1 MRSPGRWWLLL
12 VAPLLFAG
20 SLKVRLQQNPIHRG
34 EPATLVIEAEGDDI
48 ELPHIERIAGYPI
61 AGSAMAES
69 VVMRDGEYVVK
80 KSLSLRFYPD
90 KNVTIE
96 PIEVKI
102 DGEVHKSEP
111 IALGVIQKIPKNKYV
126 TFTLRAD
133 KKEAYVGEPILAQ
146 MELKI
151 RRGLNIV
158 NYDFIPPKFDGF
170 WVKELSSTNKYLE
183 EHGEYL
189 IKRITFLLLPQRS
202 GYLQVGGAVFKYAVP
217 VRAKDSFG
225 FSIVAPKWKSVVSNP
240 LEFVIKPLP
249 KEGIDLVGDFEMQ
262 VAVDKNRTKPNE
274 PVRLTLTIAGE
285 GNVENFGPIK
295 LEIPGATVY
304 EEEPK
309 SEIGLENGRIHSRYT
324 QRFTIIADRSFTI
337 PGFSFEYF
345 DPKDEQVKTLV
356 SEPIAIEVEGSGAAV
371 AVTESGGAAKSGQKS
386 EPAAKSDGDGANVAA
401 KSSFWLG
408 FFAGAGAVA
417 AAAGLW
423 WLLRK
428 RERGGRLR
436 LGDRRELLR
445 RLLPYIAE
453 DPKAAKMARALYEE
467 IYEGRRKSVSKKEVK
482 KLLEDL
488 VQRRRPLHPR
498 S

>member
-61 AGSAMAES
+61 AGSALAES

-96 PIEVKI
+96 PIEAKI

-133 KKEAYVGEPILAQ
+133 KKEAYVGEPVIADL
-146 MELKI
+146 ELKI
-151 RRGLNIV
+151 RRGLDIV
-158 NYDFIPPKFDGF
+158 NYDFIPPKFEGF
-170 WVKELSSTNKYLE
+170 WVRELNATNRYLE

-189 IKRITFLLLPQRS
+189 IKRLKLLLLPQKS
-202 GYLQVGGAVFKYAVP
+202 GFLRVGGAVFKYAVP

-240 LEFVIKPLP
+240 LEFVVKPLP
-249 KEGIDLVGDFEMQ
+249 KEGIDLVGDFKMK

-274 PVRLTLTIAGE
+274 PVRLTLTISGE
-285 GNVENFGPIK
+285 GNVENFGPVK
-295 LEIPGATVY
+295 LDIPGATVY
-304 EEEPK
+304 EDEPQSK
-309 SEIGLENGRIHSRYT
+309 MTLKNGKILASYT

-345 DPKDEQVKTLV
+345 DPKDEQVKTLT
-356 SEPIAIEVEGSGAAV
+356 SEPIAIEVEGSGAA
-371 AVTESGGAAKSGQKS
+371 AAIGSGAPKSGQKAK
-386 EPAAKSDGDGANVAA
+386 PAAKSESPSVKAA
-401 KSSFWLG
+401 SQSSFWLG

-428 RERGGRLR
+428 RERGGRLS

-445 RLLPYIAE
+445 KLLPYIAD
-453 DPKAAKMARALYEE
+453 DPRAAKMARALYGE
-467 IYEGRRKSVSKKEVK
+467 IYEGRRKSVSKKEIK